1 MLDDKSKTSETEEN
15 KITNEYAKVS
25 TKKGM
30 LVFIESTPANK
41 YEILGTVNNKSFVDQ
56 VEASNKHKKPL
67 GAILDM
73 GITTFKNLSYNEK
86 LTMLVDSAMA
96 QYKDTEGIIISN
108 DLLSCTAI
116 KFKTPCRRQAVAEVE
131 VERGV
136 GAKLC
141 VV

>member
-1 MLDDKSKTSETEEN
+1 MKKLVLIFTMGFLSSCNMLDDQSKVASEEN

-41 YEILGTVNNKSFVDQ
+41 YEILETVNSKAFVDQ
-56 VEASNKHKKPL
+56 VQASNKHKKAL
-67 GAILDM
+67 RAILDM

-96 QYKDTEGIIISN
+96 QYEGTEGIIISN

-116 KFKTPCRRQAVAEVE
+116 KFKAE
-131 VERGV
+131 
-136 GAKLC
+136 
-141 VV
+141 